1 MSKFEQ
7 FKEFLLGINSDKLSD
22 LCERFIYDHEAATK
36 TTKELSDSFGLTLTM
51 ENIKDYITEMHKD
64 GDFDDVYCWGIQL
77 GSNDLYKKFH
87 PQK

>member
-1 MSKFEQ
+1 MGKFKQ
-7 FKEFLLGINSDKLSD
+7 FRQFILGMNAETLSD
-22 LCERFIYDHEAATK
+22 LCERFIYDHEGATK
-36 TTKELSDSFGLTLTM
+36 LTKKISDSFGLTLTTDV
-51 ENIKDYITEMHKD
+51 IKDYVTEMHKD